1 MPKKS
6 LTAAFNAA
14 CNRFFEL
21 AREWENARSVPWDAV
36 DDAHQAVLNARDDLQ
51 GARLS
56 PDEWD
61 DVIQDIIAVS
71 DTYER
76 LKPQS
81 P

>member
-1 MPKKS
+1 MAKKS

-14 CNRFFEL
+14 CNHFFEL
-21 AREWENARSVPWDAV
+21 AREWENTRSVPWDAV

-71 DTYER
+71 DTHER

>member
-1 MPKKS
+1 M
-6 LTAAFNAA
+6 
-14 CNRFFEL
+14 
-21 AREWENARSVPWDAV
+21 